1 LTEPIYIPFL
11 NTSSDNLSKMQLL
24 EAFILAG
31 GFATLANAHM
41 VLRVPTPYSYAGFS
55 NSPVTKD
62 NFPCQVG
69 ALSADGITGEPTP
82 MTKGETQEMAFTG
95 GTTHSGGSCQVS
107 LTYDVPPTKDSV
119 FKVIHSIQ
127 GGCTGKNTT
136 GNMSPSA
143 DFQGP
148 DRYPYKIP
156 MDVPSGKASLAWSW
170 INRSG
175 GVNEFYM
182 NCAPIDI
189 QGDGGDESALAAL
202 PDMFVAN
209 IEGLSDCKSVLM
221 FDTIYPDPGNSL
233 DDSFPDADLKEPIC
247 GGGAGGA
254 GGAAGGAATADPA
267 APAATT
273 PAIRGRSN
281 IFRA

>member
-1 LTEPIYIPFL
+1 
-11 NTSSDNLSKMQLL
+11 MQLL

-31 GFATLANAHM
+31 GFVTLASAHM
-41 VLRVPTPYSYAGFS
+41 VLRVPTPYAFQNFS
-55 NSPVTKD
+55 NSPLLPDGT
-62 NFPCQVG
+62 NFPCQLGNIDAG
-69 ALSADGITGEPTP
+69 AITGEPTA
-82 MTKGETQEMAFTG
+82 MTKGEKQEMAFTG
-95 GTTHSGGSCQVS
+95 GTTHAGGSCQVS
-107 LTYDVPPTKDSV
+107 ITYDVPPTKDSV